1 MKSDDVARLWRNCEQ
16 LAFEGRLD
24 YHLRMARNSVFEGER
39 PARRRHAAVLGRVV
53 LAGSICLSGAA
64 LATGVAGAA
73 VAAKPFTCPAPAK
86 GAGTTRPGPARDKL
100 QVVTTVAP
108 INSIVSNIA
117 GDKAEVRGV
126 IPEGTNSHTYEPKPS
141 VAKLMTTADV
151 IFVNGLKLE
160 DPTKELA
167 KENAPK
173 TAQTVE
179 LGTLTIAPSQYLYD
193 FSFPKEGGKPNP
205 HLWTDPPMA
214 ACYAQIAASV
224 LAKADPANAATYKA
238 NGAAYVKKVM
248 ALDAL
253 VRDGTASIPEA
264 NRKLLTYHDAYA
276 YFAQTY
282 GWTVIGAIQVADFEE
297 PTPKEIAA
305 LITQIKQE
313 KIPAIFG
320 SEVFPSP
327 VLAQIGKETNT
338 RYVDKLRDDDL
349 PGAPGDVDHSY
360 LGLMKFD
367 FFTMVGALGGN
378 PAKLRAFD
386 TSDVTKDRAD
396 YPQ

>member
-1 MKSDDVARLWRNCEQ
+1 MRTDTRLIRKTCAVGVGGAL
-16 LAFEGRLD
+16 LAVTLT
-24 YHLRMARNSVFEGER
+24 
-39 PARRRHAAVLGRVV
+39 PALK
-53 LAGSICLSGAA
+53 AG
-64 LATGVAGAA
+64 A
-73 VAAKPFTCPAPAK
+73 VAATKPFTCPAAAVTAGSTRSGPAK
-86 GAGTTRPGPARDKL
+86 GRL

-108 INSIVSNIA
+108 ITSIVANIA
-117 GDKAEVRGV
+117 GDRADVQGV

-167 KENAPK
+167 KENALK
-173 TAQTVE
+173 TAQTIE
-179 LGTLTIAPSQYLYD
+179 LGTLSISADQYVYD

-205 HLWTDPPMA
+205 HLWTNPPMA
-214 ACYAQIAASV
+214 KCYAQIAMSV

-238 NGAAYVKKVM
+238 NGAKYVKKVDE
-248 ALDAL
+248 LDSL
-253 VRDGTASIPEA
+253 MRDGTASIPAA

-282 GWTVIGAIQVADFEE
+282 GWTVIGAIQVSDFEE
-297 PTPKEIAA
+297 PTPKEVAQ
-305 LITQIKQE
+305 LITQIKKE
-313 KIPAIFG
+313 KVPAIFG

-327 VLAQIGKETNT
+327 VLAQIGKETKT
-338 RYVDKLRDDDL
+338 RYVDSLRDDDL
-349 PGAPGDVDHSY
+349 PGAPGGVDHSY

-367 FFTMVGALGGN
+367 FVTMVSNLGGN
-378 PAKLRAFD
+378 PAKLKAFNA
-386 TSDVTKDRAD
+386 SDVTKDAAR